1 MKPMSFPF
9 VRRCVVVAAS
19 AIGVACAPARAN
31 DETLPPERPTTP
43 YEAQIRNT
51 FSITRPGGGSSGG
64 DTLDIRV
71 SDSRLYEHPRI
82 MGDKSV
88 IVDTRKR
95 EVIEFDEK
103 GSDKTALKFTLNAE
117 PIPYI
122 DGRTALAAF
131 DPEWPAPVVAG
142 KDKVAGEECT
152 ILHYGKPDEDGIAAC
167 VSKQGV
173 VMRAK
178 IVFPGYEREFEAFE
192 FDAGKQDEKHF
203 APPKGFK
210 VEAGEE

>member
-1 MKPMSFPF
+1 MSIHLF
-9 VRRCVVVAAS
+9 RRALLTMIATGFAAGL
-19 AIGVACAPARAN
+19 AHAAN
-31 DETLPPERPTTP
+31 DALPPERPTTP
-43 YEAQIRNT
+43 YQAQVRNT
-51 FSITRPGGGSSGG
+51 YNITRPGGGSSGG

-71 SDSRLYEHPRI
+71 SGSRLYEHPRI

-88 IVDTRKR
+88 IVDTQKR

-103 GSDKTALKFTLNAE
+103 GSDKVALQFTLGGA

-142 KDKVAGEECT
+142 KDEVASEECT
-152 ILHYGKPDEDGIAAC
+152 VLHYGKPDEDGIAAC

-178 IVFPGYEREFEAFE
+178 IVFPNYEREFEALA
-192 FDAGKQDEKHF
+192 FDAGKQDDKYF
-203 APPKGFK
+203 APPKGYT
-210 VEAGEE
+210 VEAGDE